1 MPIPT
6 MQFNFSTV
14 RLLATSSIFLGIA
27 LSANAQSVPPAVKS
41 AIEQHTQ
48 GSVKVDRI
56 ASTPV
61 AGIYQVMSGGEIFYT
76 DATGRYAFVGGTMMD
91 LKSRQDLTTPE
102 LDKLNTIPWQALP
115 LKHAIVEVHGNGRR
129 KMAVFEDPLCPICRV
144 FTKFVDQLEDVTVY
158 RFVFPVIDP
167 KSAQIARTAWC
178 SANRKEAWSAV
189 MNGRRAEGPENCD
202 VSAIMEIVKFGEKY
216 NISNTPT
223 VVLANGRRLVGA
235 TPPEQFI
242 AELDALGNNN

>member
-1 MPIPT
+1 MEL
-6 MQFNFSTV
+6 QFKITTL
-14 RLLATSSIFLGIA
+14 RLLAVSSTFLGVT
-27 LSANAQSVPPAVKS
+27 LSAFAQQGVPPAVKA

-56 ASTPV
+56 TATPV
-61 AGIYQVMSGGEIFYT
+61 PGVYQVVSGAEIFYS
-76 DATGRYAFVGGTMMD
+76 DATGRYAFVGGSMMD
-91 LKSRQDLTTPE
+91 MKNRQDLTVPE
-102 LDKLNTIPWQALP
+102 LDKLNTIPWASLP

-178 SANRKEAWSAV
+178 SANRKEAWTSV
-189 MNGRRAEGPENCD
+189 MAGRRIEGPENCD
-202 VSAIMEIVKFGEKY
+202 ISGIAAILRFGEQH
-216 NISNTPT
+216 NIANTPT
-223 VVLANGRRLVGA
+223 VVLSNGKRLVGA

-242 AELDALGNNN
+242 AELDALGNNK